1 MIKSSCNL
9 RHQTCWRRVGDGLL
23 ILKQAKHVVQ
33 VGSKKQDLIIQ
44 YHLDATYF
52 RETVTLRR
60 AFVVALDEPVT
71 GEKCHV
77 LDRVLDSWV

>member
-1 MIKSSCNL
+1 M
-9 RHQTCWRRVGDGLL
+9 
-23 ILKQAKHVVQ
+23 Q

-44 YHLDATYF
+44 YHLDVTYF